1 MQSPKKD
8 ACQILPYSKEAPIQ
22 CLPQPASLV
31 KRLYFSMHLTTVI
44 ASNHCYTPPRLSV
57 ASHLPCSQITFA
69 HLSSQPVARC
79 SCTAFKLKAESERT
93 HKKVEKKK
101 WKQTYTKSACRAIF
115 SSLCSFKYSP
125 LKIQTRFSRIQ
136 APVVSIVIVNNLN
149 VKQILTI

>member
-31 KRLYFSMHLTTVI
+31 KRLYFSMHLTAVI

-69 HLSSQPVARC
+69 HLSRQPVARC
-79 SCTAFKLKAESERT
+79 SCTAFKLKAESECT
-93 HKKVEKKK
+93 HKKEEKKK
-101 WKQTYTKSACRAIF
+101 SESKHIQKVHAEPYFLHCAVSNTHHSK
-115 SSLCSFKYSP
+115 FKP
-125 LKIQTRFSRIQ
+125 DFQEPRPQWFL
-136 APVVSIVIVNNLN
+136 L
-149 VKQILTI
+149 

>member
-31 KRLYFSMHLTTVI
+31 KRLYFSMHLTAVI

-93 HKKVEKKK
+93 HKKVEKSESKHIQK
-101 WKQTYTKSACRAIF
+101 VHAEPYFLHCAVSNIHHSK
-115 SSLCSFKYSP
+115 
-125 LKIQTRFSRIQ
+125 LKPDFQEPRPQWF
-136 APVVSIVIVNNLN
+136 L
-149 VKQILTI
+149 L

>member
-31 KRLYFSMHLTTVI
+31 KRLYFSMHLTAVI

-79 SCTAFKLKAESERT
+79 SCTAFKLKAESECT

-101 WKQTYTKSACRAIF
+101 VKANIYKKCMQSHIF
-115 SSLCSFKYSP
+115 FTVQFQIFTTQNSNQIFKNPGPSGFYCDS
-125 LKIQTRFSRIQ
+125 
-136 APVVSIVIVNNLN
+136 
-149 VKQILTI
+149 